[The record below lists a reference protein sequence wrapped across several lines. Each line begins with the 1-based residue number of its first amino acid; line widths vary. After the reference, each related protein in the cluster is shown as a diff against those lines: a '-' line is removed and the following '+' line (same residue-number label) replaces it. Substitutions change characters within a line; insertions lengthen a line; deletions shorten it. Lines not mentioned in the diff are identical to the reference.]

1 MAKVKVAITGTLSM
15 PRSEVIKLIEQHTN
29 AQFSPSVSSDTGYL
43 VAARFDTEKAR
54 RAAKLGTTVIN
65 EGEMLG
71 FVTQGAFPII
81 PLADRKRPCNFPHI
95 NWTNMLDHD
104 TAYFLRYSD
113 HDGILS
119 ERFLFFAWEGI
130 GDDGTRYV
138 GGFDV
143 ERFKTFRVDRIEVFE
158 PV

>member
-1 MAKVKVAITGTLSM
+1 
-15 PRSEVIKLIEQHTN
+15 
-29 AQFSPSVSSDTGYL
+29 
-43 VAARFDTEKAR
+43 
-54 RAAKLGTTVIN
+54 
-65 EGEMLG
+65 
-71 FVTQGAFPII
+71 
-81 PLADRKRPCNFPHI
+81 
-95 NWTNMLDHD
+95 MLDHD
-104 TAYFLRYSD
+104 TAYFLRYRD
-113 HDGILS
+113 HDGIPS